1 MKKEITQLELMNK
14 LEINKIYNENN
25 LETMAKMPNNFVD
38 IVVTSP
44 PYNIGKGRKNG
55 QKKESISY
63 DTYSDNLKK
72 EDYFKQTG
80 IWLDNLLRVTKYH
93 IFYNI
98 QEISGNKGIIK
109 YIYENYSEHLKD
121 VFIWAKLNPPSCI
134 LDNGVSKGYEYI
146 FCFSKDQ
153 PEKSTFKYC
162 NFSNYNGDYIK
173 NSIIKPVNNDKE
185 NKNHSFAFGDWL
197 PKYFINYF
205 SKEGDLVYDPF
216 MGTGT
221 TAKASHLLKR
231 NWIGSEVS
239 KKYIELANKRLKPY
253 LMQTT
258 LF

>member
-1 MKKEITQLELMNK
+1 MKKETTQLELMNK
-14 LEINKIYNENN
+14 LEINKIYNESN
-25 LETMAKMPNNFVD
+25 LKTMSKMPDNFVD

-55 QKKESISY
+55 QRKESISY

-72 EDYFKQTG
+72 EDYFEQTG

-121 VFIWAKLNPPSCI
+121 VFIWAKTNPPSCI

-221 TAKASHLLKR
+221 TAKAAHLLKR
-231 NWIGSEVS
+231 NWIGSELS